1 MRICFRAVGTAL
13 LTLALGLSPMFV
25 SPSLA
30 AATSAGDI
38 LVADPGSGTIH
49 HYSASGVDLGVFAG
63 GLSSPSWITADR
75 IGNVYVSEHDG
86 QRISKLSPA
95 GVNLL
100 TITTPYKPGGVQVG
114 TDGTIYVGDYLT
126 GKVYRYSATGAD
138 LGLFASTALSLADF
152 MAFDAGG
159 NLYVTDSSRE
169 VVGRVSPTGVDLG
182 DFVAGFP
189 GTAGIAFDADG
200 NLYVASFNNNIVEK
214 YSPSGTDLGTFA
226 SMSPSDSMMGIAFDA
241 SGNLYVANLA
251 LGNIHKFSST
261 GADLGVF
268 ASTGLVFPRD
278 LVIVPVGAAPTVKE
292 ECKEDGWQ
300 SFDAFKNQ
308 GDCIQLLNTGK

>member
-1 MRICFRAVGTAL
+1 MRICFRVVCAAL
-13 LTLALGLSPMFV
+13 LTLTLSLSPMFV
-25 SPSLA
+25 SPSFA
-30 AATSAGDI
+30 EPTAAGDI

-49 HYSASGVDLGVFAG
+49 HYSASGSDRGVFAG

-75 IGNVYVSEHDG
+75 IGNIYVSEFDG
-86 QRISKLSPA
+86 RRISKLSPA

-100 TITTPYKPGGVQVG
+100 TITTPYQPGGVQVG
-114 TDGTIYVGDYLT
+114 TDGTIYVADYVNGT
-126 GKVYRYSATGAD
+126 VYRYSAMGTD
-138 LGLFASTALSLADF
+138 PTPFSSSLALPDF
-152 MAFDAGG
+152 MAIDAGG
-159 NLYVTDSSRE
+159 NLYIADSLLE
-169 VVGRVSPTGVDLG
+169 VVRRVSPTGVDLE

-214 YSPSGTDLGTFA
+214 YSPSGADLGRFV
-226 SMSPSDSMMGIAFDA
+226 SMSLSDDSMMGIAFDA

-251 LGNIHKFSST
+251 QRNIHKFSPT